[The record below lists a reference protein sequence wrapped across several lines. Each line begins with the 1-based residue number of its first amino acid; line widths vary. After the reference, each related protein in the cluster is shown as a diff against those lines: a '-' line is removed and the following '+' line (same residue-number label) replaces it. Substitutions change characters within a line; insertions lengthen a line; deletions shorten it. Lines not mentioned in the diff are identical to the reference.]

1 MAKKNVV
8 AEAVAA
14 EGLETVNEVLTT
26 ETSIVP
32 QYDNIEWLKNN
43 DPIFPKEF
51 TSAKCKI
58 DREPKVQTGLA
69 RIAEIDG
76 DFPLLLMLLAKWWE
90 NKEARKEIKKM
101 IDKEA
106 VEKGINPVHYMQATF
121 RKFAIKYDGLA
132 DACDR
137 MKYATTY
144 FKPRG
149 GIKDVFKQVIIKGE
163 TYNVNLRILA
173 ELKKKYPTTEEKE
186 LLYDE
191 VIAVSEK
198 VTIEEL

>member
-1 MAKKNVV
+1 MSKKNVI
-8 AEAVAA
+8 AEVSA
-14 EGLETVNEVLTT
+14 EGLESVNEVSTI
-26 ETSIVP
+26 ETSSVP

-43 DPIFPKEF
+43 DPIFPAEF
-51 TSAKCKI
+51 TSAKCKL
-58 DREPKVQTGLA
+58 DREPKVQAGLA

-101 IDKEA
+101 IDNEA
-106 VEKGINPVHYMQATF
+106 TEKGIDPVHYMQDTF
-121 RKFAIKYDGLA
+121 RNFAIKYDGLA

-149 GIKDVFKQVIIKGE
+149 GVKDVFKQVIIKGE

-173 ELKKKYPTTEEKE
+173 ELKEKYPTAEEKE
-186 LLYDE
+186 MLYAE